1 MQQTLQK
8 NFKRLF
14 IMLGDLLEFST
25 RNKTELLRKLEQMR
39 EASGKYKVK
48 RHWIHYTP
56 KSQDGKNIA
65 AEDGSINYVEFKS
78 FVLYAAA
85 GEAVGYIDKSLQIEK
100 NFDIDFLKPYKYT
113 SERLRFYMAILEKK
127 AALRLL
133 HKHKDKIDLLLLDGS
148 IIGDLIRPAAYAYH
162 PTKEIRERINNTYLD
177 ELKEQIGR
185 IENTNLVYSK
195 RFSSEIYEKFDKHA
209 LSAMVYLE
217 YIENFLTILELLKFG
232 DKIVGISKT
241 SRSNNYFHD
250 SDIPD
255 MAIFEKTCR
264 VPGFSTPIKIELVD
278 DRYKRVFPI
287 LEDVLRTLDISIFY
301 ARFRPNTTTLRFE
314 YIGREDKERAKKIL
328 DILESNIVEGY
339 PYLLRKA
346 HREVKITDLDMYE
359 IIKSLGVLE
368 KTGREML

>member
-1 MQQTLQK
+1 
-8 NFKRLF
+8 
-14 IMLGDLLEFST
+14 
-25 RNKTELLRKLEQMR
+25 
-39 EASGKYKVK
+39 
-48 RHWIHYTP
+48 
-56 KSQDGKNIA
+56 
-65 AEDGSINYVEFKS
+65 
-78 FVLYAAA
+78 
-85 GEAVGYIDKSLQIEK
+85 
-100 NFDIDFLKPYKYT
+100 
-113 SERLRFYMAILEKK
+113 
-127 AALRLL
+127 
-133 HKHKDKIDLLLLDGS
+133 
-148 IIGDLIRPAAYAYH
+148 
-162 PTKEIRERINNTYLD
+162 LD

-217 YIENFLTILELLKFG
+217 YIENFLTILELLQFG